1 MFDFYIGEFQFKYME
16 KYFNIYYEFD
26 QQKVDQI
33 IFKHIEEQ
41 KPGYVCSMDMTN
53 LTIAARNSIH
63 LQVVNNSIVNNCDSN
78 WAPVIINWIYG
89 TNHKNYC
96 GTDLFIKYVR
106 MNKFKQFFLG
116 ANEEIL
122 SGLRNELSK
131 IDPAISD
138 MRFEALPFRTV
149 EDFDYAGIAKMINED
164 APDIIWVSLGAPK
177 QEQFMSL
184 LQPHLNR
191 GVMFGFGAIFGF
203 FSGTKNAAKPAPN
216 WMIKNKLQWIFR
228 LIDEPSK
235 QFGRVKMILATIP
248 RLVIDEMK
256 RKNKRKI

>member
-1 MFDFYIGEFQFKYME
+1 
-16 KYFNIYYEFD
+16 
-26 QQKVDQI
+26 
-33 IFKHIEEQ
+33 
-41 KPGYVCSMDMTN
+41 
-53 LTIAARNSIH
+53 
-63 LQVVNNSIVNNCDSN
+63 
-78 WAPVIINWIYG
+78 
-89 TNHKNYC
+89 
-96 GTDLFIKYVR
+96 
-106 MNKFKQFFLG
+106 
-116 ANEEIL
+116 
-122 SGLRNELSK
+122 
-131 IDPAISD
+131 
-138 MRFEALPFRTV
+138 
-149 EDFDYAGIAKMINED
+149 
-164 APDIIWVSLGAPK
+164 
-177 QEQFMSL
+177 MSL